1 MISALF
7 SRFEKITQTGDFKLS
22 SRNSHKTARKLKE
35 SFESICFIMT
45 LLFALLPVYAIFSP
59 QQHGEI
65 FIFLSKIEITA
76 FVVCLAVYLY
86 NYFLVFPNTGD
97 NGKAMQLWD
106 NMKSY
111 FAKNKHAL
119 LLLVVYVCTVISA
132 FLAPDSSRA
141 LMGTEFRPD
150 GLLMHT
156 SFLALFVFSSYI
168 KDDFHKKCIYAA
180 YVFGFLLTGLI
191 MIQQYYGIIG
201 TAGQEP
207 YGAFGEFLNEQYI
220 KANIFVGHFFK
231 GTTGSFYNLNH
242 MGYYVIICAMLS
254 VGMYIKAEKKSS
266 KIMSAIFMA
275 FTFWVLVLNNTFG
288 AYLAALGMVVV
299 VFVLLF
305 FRLKSRFT
313 TAIMPFAVFVA
324 VSVAVTLVSSSDSL
338 ILKNFTTLGSDV
350 ANIASS
356 DSGDASKDDSE
367 AGSAGSG
374 RWSLWVN
381 TVEMIGEKPLFGY
394 GPDNLADEYKARGAK
409 LDRAHCEPLERAV
422 STGILS
428 GLCYIAAIAYVIWTR
443 LMRKDHLNSRTSVL
457 IPLLVVCGYSISAL
471 VGVFLFYTACHYII
485 FMGMLTERQ

>member
-1 MISALF
+1 M
-7 SRFEKITQTGDFKLS
+7 S

-35 SFESICFIMT
+35 SFESLCFIMT

-59 QQHGEI
+59 QKHGEI
-65 FIFLSKIEITA
+65 FIFLAKVEISA
-76 FVVCLAVYLY
+76 LVVCLAVYIY
-86 NYFLVFPNTGD
+86 NYFLVFPNVGD
-97 NGKAMQLWD
+97 KGKAMQLWD
-106 NMKSY
+106 NLKSY

-119 LLLVVYVCTVISA
+119 LLLVVYVCTVISV
-132 FLAPDSSRA
+132 FLAPDRQRA

-156 SFLALFVFSSYI
+156 AFFALFVFSSYI
-168 KDDFHKKCIYAA
+168 KDNFHKKCIYAA
-180 YVFGFLLTGLI
+180 YVFGFILTGLI

-220 KANIFVGHFFK
+220 KANVFVGHFFK

-242 MGYYVIICAMLS
+242 MGYYVIMCAMLS
-254 VGMYIKAEKKSS
+254 VGMYINAQKKSS

-288 AYLAALGMVVV
+288 AYLAALGVVVV
-299 VFVLLF
+299 VFVILF

-313 TAIMPFAVFVA
+313 TAIMPFAIFVA
-324 VSVAVTLVSSSDSL
+324 VSIAVTLVSSSDSL
-338 ILKNFTTLGSDV
+338 ILNNFITLGSDV
-350 ANIASS
+350 NSIVSS
-356 DSGDASKDDSE
+356 EGGAATDDSSE
-367 AGSAGSG
+367 AGSAGSD
-374 RWSLWVN
+374 RWSLWAN

-394 GPDNLADEYKARGAK
+394 GPDNLADEYKSRGAK

-422 STGILS
+422 STGVLS

-443 LMRKDHLNSRTSVL
+443 LMRKDHLNSRTSML
-457 IPLLVVCGYSISAL
+457 IPLLVVFGYSVSAL

>member
-1 MISALF
+1 
-7 SRFEKITQTGDFKLS
+7 
-22 SRNSHKTARKLKE
+22 
-35 SFESICFIMT
+35 MT
-45 LLFALLPVYAIFSP
+45 LIFALLPVYAIFSP

-76 FVVCLAVYLY
+76 LAVCLAVYLY
-86 NYFLVFPNTGD
+86 NYFFVFPNAGESS
-97 NGKAMQLWD
+97 KIAQLCY
-106 NMKSY
+106 NLKSY

-119 LLLVVYVCTVISA
+119 LLLVVYVCTVISV
-132 FLAPDSSRA
+132 FLAPNRHRA

-156 SFLALFVFSSYI
+156 AFLALFIFSSYI
-168 KDDFHKKCIYAA
+168 KDNFHKKCIYAA
-180 YVFGFLLTGLI
+180 YVFGFILTGLI

-207 YGAFGEFLNEQYI
+207 YGAFGEWLNQQYI
-220 KANIFVGHFFK
+220 KADVFIGHFFK

-242 MGYYVIICAMLS
+242 MGYYIIMCSMLS
-254 VGMYIKAEKKSS
+254 VGMYIKAEKKAS
-266 KIMSAIFMA
+266 KIMSGIFMA

-288 AYLAALGMVVV
+288 AYLAALGVVVV
-299 VFVLLF
+299 VFVILF

-313 TAIMPFAVFVA
+313 TAIMPFAVFLA

-350 ANIASS
+350 VNIASS
-356 DSGDASKDDSE
+356 DSGDSSKDDSE
-367 AGSAGSG
+367 SGSAGSG

-381 TVEMIGEKPLFGY
+381 TVEMIGEKPLFGW
-394 GPDNLADEYKARGAK
+394 GPDNLADEYKAREAK

-428 GLCYIAAIAYVIWTR
+428 GLCYVAAVAYVIWTR
-443 LMRKDHLNSRTSVL
+443 LMRKDHLNSHTSII
-457 IPLLVVCGYSISAL
+457 IPLVVVFGYSVSAL
-471 VGVFLFYTACHYII
+471 VGVFLFYTACHYMI